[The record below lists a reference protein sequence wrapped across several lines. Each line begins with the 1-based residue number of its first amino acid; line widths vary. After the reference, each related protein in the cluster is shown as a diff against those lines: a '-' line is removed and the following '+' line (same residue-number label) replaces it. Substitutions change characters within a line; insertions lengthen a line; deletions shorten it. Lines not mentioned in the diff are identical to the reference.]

1 MTGWITRRPLLA
13 LCAAVALAL
22 AALPIAF
29 QLEIGTELIQLLPS
43 KLAAVR
49 SLREF
54 ERKIGGHTFLTVI
67 VESPDRGANERFAEA
82 IAARLRAHPW
92 AYLVQ
97 ARRETEFIRERW
109 PFLLS
114 DGELAKLETDLRQAM
129 NRGKVRHSPLAIDL
143 DDTPAAPNW
152 DELRSFVNNG
162 GRGQG
167 SFRPYRT
174 NPDGTLLVVQVQLR
188 ELSTRVNVART
199 ILTDAQKDIDAIRPA
214 AFHPRMKAHVYG
226 GVRYRVEEYDGIL
239 SDLARASIITF
250 PLMLLIP
257 ALALRSAWEPIVVLV
272 PVAVGMAWTYAS
284 AQLIFGGLNLV
295 TCFLF
300 LIIFGLGDDY
310 PIHLLYRIREEIA
323 RGGGVRAAT
332 DRAVRASAAPL
343 AYAAITD
350 TAALFSLAWMQF
362 RGFSQFGLIAG
373 GGVCLILVATFATV
387 PGIVWMIRKR
397 LERKGQQAT
406 AAAPEPANPAPPSRR
421 WLLTAAALWLVIV
434 AGGGLFSLRNLR
446 FEDDFDRLH
455 PDLNLGE
462 LRAKVSTIEG
472 YQRSAPAVFFTT
484 GFEASRAAAHTIEE
498 RLAEEG
504 DGSAIGRVFSLASIV
519 DGDTAAKRARLQ
531 RIFEL
536 VDEPAFRRV
545 PADIR
550 EQIARLRERL
560 DLSPVTLAG
569 IPEGI
574 RKSLT
579 REVREPGGTKSLYY
593 LVVVEP
599 RRRTSLASEAIAF
612 SKSVDGVEFRGKPMV
627 PAGEA
632 LIFAGILRLVREE
645 GWVAIAFACLATMV
659 VVLFAFRSWADLAAL
674 LLAVAASVSAMLAIL
689 AVCGMRINFFNM
701 TVFPLL
707 VGLGINYGIHIL
719 HRYHEEGVP
728 ATRAVWRLAPSVGS
742 AAATTAGGFA
752 GLLIARHPGLWS
764 MGFTGGVGIALTVAS
779 CLIFLP
785 AFADLG
791 VLWKERRR
799 GAARESGETVP

>member
-13 LCAAVALAL
+13 LGAAAALAL

-29 QLEIGTELIQLLPS
+29 QLEIGTDLIQLLPS
-43 KLAAVR
+43 KLPAVR

-54 ERKIGGHTFLTVI
+54 ERKIGGHTFLTVL
-67 VESPDRGANERFAEA
+67 VESPDRSANERFAEA

-97 ARRETEFIRERW
+97 ARRETDFIRERW

-114 DGELAKLETDLRQAM
+114 DRELAKLETDLRQAM

-143 DDTPAAPNW
+143 EETPAQPNW

-174 NPDGTLLVVQVQLR
+174 NADGTLLVVQAQLR
-188 ELSTRVNVART
+188 ELSTRLNAART
-199 ILTDAQKDIDAIRPA
+199 ILEDARKDIGIVRPA

-323 RGGGVRAAT
+323 RGDGVRAAT
-332 DRAVRASAAPL
+332 ERALRASAAPL
-343 AYAAITD
+343 TYAAITD

-397 LERKGQQAT
+397 LEKKRQQT
-406 AAAPEPANPAPPSRR
+406 AAASEPAIPAPPSRR
-421 WLLTAAALWLVIV
+421 WLLAAAGLWLVIV

-484 GFEASRAAAHTIEE
+484 DFEGSRAATRTIEE
-498 RLAEEG
+498 RLVEEG
-504 DGSAIGRVFSLASIV
+504 DSSPIGRVFSLASIV
-519 DGDTAAKRARLQ
+519 DGDTAAKRARLE

-550 EQIARLRERL
+550 GEIARLRERL

-579 REVREPGGTKSLYY
+579 REVREPGGKKSLYY

-612 SKSVDGVEFRGKPMV
+612 SKSVDRVEYRGKPMV

-632 LIFAGILRLVREE
+632 LIFAGILQLVREE
-645 GWVAIAFACLATMV
+645 GWVAIVFACVATVV

-674 LLAVAASVSAMLAIL
+674 LLAVAASVSAILAIL

-719 HRYHEEGVP
+719 HRYHEEGIP

-764 MGFTGGVGIALTVAS
+764 MGFTGGVGITLTVAS

-791 VLWKERRR
+791 VLWKERRL
-799 GAARESGETVP
+799 GAAQETCETVH